1 MEPNKMNTVATA
13 VIAFTAISGLM
24 VGLYFN
30 LKMINSK
37 MIHILISESLLIVI
51 IYLFIWWILVKVK
64 NE

>member
-1 MEPNKMNTVATA
+1 MNTVATA